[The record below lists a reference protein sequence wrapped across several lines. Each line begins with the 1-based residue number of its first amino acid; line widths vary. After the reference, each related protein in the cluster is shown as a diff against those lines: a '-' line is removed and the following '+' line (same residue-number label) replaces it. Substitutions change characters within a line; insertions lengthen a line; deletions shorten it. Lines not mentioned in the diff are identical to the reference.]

1 MLLAKSETEM
11 LYYWRMKHWDAFQ
24 QAAFGTHGIITFAQ
38 AKAIGV
44 HSAEIYRW
52 CKIGRLIKVG
62 RGVFRL
68 TTYPSRGFLSDM
80 AALLAFFGEG
90 SYLYGESVLALYDLC
105 PTRSYVAMVAVP
117 GRMRKTSIPEG
128 VTVVKAKRG
137 YRPVYHEGIACQ
149 QPMDAIRSC
158 IGILERSRIM
168 EAVDEAENKGY
179 FMPAEAEMV
188 RKDIENG
195 KTAAQRAR
203 A

>member
-1 MLLAKSETEM
+1 
-11 LYYWRMKHWDAFQ
+11 MKHWDTFQ
-24 QAAFGTHGIITFAQ
+24 QAAFGTYGIITFAQ

-52 CKIGRLIKVG
+52 CKMGRLIKVG

-68 TTYPSRGFLSDM
+68 TTYPSQGFLADM

-117 GRMRKTSIPEG
+117 GRMRKRSIPEG

-149 QPMDAIRSC
+149 RLMDAIRSC

-179 FMPAEAEMV
+179 FMPKEAEMV
-188 RKDIENG
+188 RKDIANG
-195 KTAAQRAR
+195 ETTAQRAR